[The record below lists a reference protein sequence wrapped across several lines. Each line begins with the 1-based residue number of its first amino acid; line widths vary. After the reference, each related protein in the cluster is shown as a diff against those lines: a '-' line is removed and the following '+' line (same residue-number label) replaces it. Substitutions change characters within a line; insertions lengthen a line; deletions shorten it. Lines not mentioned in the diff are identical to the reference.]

1 MALFLAISQLLL
13 AVTVGAV
20 AISSPENSPQLAD
33 FNDPNTFLGE
43 LLLILSGLIVA
54 VSVWVAGRFLDHR
67 KFKSYGFSLTRNWW
81 VDFAFGLSLGTLLM
95 TAIFITEWT
104 AGWIQI
110 QPVSNGGWFDL
121 PALGISLAT
130 FIVVGF
136 YEELLSRGYL
146 IKNLSEGLAALPG
159 GPRSAILIAALIS
172 SVFFGFLHAANPNST
187 IWSSLNIGLAG
198 LFLAAGYLF
207 TGQLAIP
214 IGIHISWNF
223 FQGSVFGFPVSG
235 AVFHRF
241 SIIKI
246 NQLGPDLWTGG
257 RFGPEG
263 GLLGI
268 FAVLLG
274 TTLITLWIRG
284 RQGSVDLEFSL
295 TEYQYREQTKPNN
308 PNHLSDEPVDLLRP
322 KTILQLPQQL
332 VWDWNGTLLDDLD
345 LCLEIINSILGSRDL
360 PILTREQY
368 REVFDF
374 PVEDYYRRIG
384 FDFSIEPFENIST
397 EFITTYERRRPE
409 CQLMDGAR
417 KALKTTSQLGIPQNI
432 ISASKVDYLY
442 PAVKEYG
449 IASYFSHVLGL
460 DNHHAAGKLAL
471 AENFLVSNKLDPE
484 NVLIIGDTV
493 HDSEIASSLG
503 MKCILIPNGHHS
515 EQRLLKTDAAI
526 LYSLEEFS
534 TLLKQL
540 SDVSS

>member
-1 MALFLAISQLLL
+1 MVLFLAINQLLL
-13 AVTVGAV
+13 VVIARAA
-20 AISSPENSPQLAD
+20 AISSPENTTLLAD
-33 FNDPNTFLGE
+33 FNDPNTFLGK
-43 LLLILSGLIVA
+43 LLLILSGLSVA
-54 VSVWVAGRFLDHR
+54 VSVWFAGRFLDHR
-67 KFKSYGFSLTRNWW
+67 KFRGFGFSLSRNWW
-81 VDFAFGLSLGTLLM
+81 GDFAFGLGLGTLLM

-110 QPVSNGGWFDL
+110 QAVPNGGWFDL

-198 LFLAAGYLF
+198 LFLAAGYLL

-235 AVFHRF
+235 AAFNRF

-257 RFGPEG
+257 KFGPEG

-274 TTLITLWIRG
+274 TALIVLWIRH
-284 RQGSVDLEFSL
+284 RQGSVDLECSL
-295 TEYQYREQTKPNN
+295 TTYQYQEQTRPIN
-308 PNHLSDEPVDLLRP
+308 PNDLSVEQHEFLRP
-322 KTILQLPQQL
+322 KTKLQLPQYL

-345 LCLEIINSILGSRDL
+345 LCLEIINRILETRDL
-360 PILTREQY
+360 PILSREQY

-384 FDFSIEPFENIST
+384 FDFSTEPFEDLST
-397 EFITTYERRRPE
+397 EFITTYERRRSE
-409 CQLMDGAR
+409 CQLMNGAQQ
-417 KALKTTSQLGIPQNI
+417 ALESASQLGIPQSI
-432 ISASKVDYLY
+432 ISASKLDYLY
-442 PAVKEYG
+442 PAVKEYE
-449 IASYFSHVLGL
+449 IVSYFSHVLGL
-460 DNHHAAGKLAL
+460 DNHHASGKLAL
-471 AENFLVSNKLDPE
+471 AESFLISNDLDPE

-515 EQRLLKTDAAI
+515 ERRLLKTDAFI
-526 LYSLEEFS
+526 LNSLEELS
-534 TLLKQL
+534 TLLNQL
-540 SDVSS
+540 PDSSI